1 MNEFVFAKLDT
12 DKLLQ
17 EIIRKYRFSSTMRL
31 RLLKYSENLT
41 YLLYDDT
48 TGEKY
53 VLRVFRPGYHEDCEL
68 EGELIWIHRIT
79 ADTDVLTPCVY
90 QDNENNF
97 VSSVLID
104 GVSLH
109 CALFAY
115 VDGESLN
122 SLTEE
127 QKYSYLEK
135 MGEMMAKLHLQ
146 AMNWKESRSIRR
158 FRWDLEDLIGEHARW
173 GQYTLMN
180 GLPEA
185 YMDTYRAAADLIWRR
200 LEKFGRANDR
210 YGLIHDDISI
220 NNVLLSNGELYLLDF
235 DDCGWGWYLYDLP
248 TAVLEDFGES
258 MQKGLDAVLRGYERV
273 RPLSAEEKQE
283 LMTFNV
289 LKKIVRIGWIA
300 TRSDND
306 TVKKVKPDYFS
317 QTAALAQQYI
327 ECYGEKNT

>member
-17 EIIRKYRFSSTMRL
+17 EIVRKYRFRDTMKL

-53 VLRVFRPGYHEDCEL
+53 VLRVFRPGYHEDWEL

-127 QKYSYLEK
+127 QKYTYLEK

-146 AMNWKESRSIRR
+146 VMNWKESRNIKR
-158 FRWDLEDLIGEHARW
+158 FRWDLEELIGEHARW
-173 GQYTLMN
+173 GQYTLMK

-258 MQKGLDAVLRGYERV
+258 MQKGLDAVLRGYERY